1 MPNEH
6 HKPSTLCPPE
16 ADPKWRFFWR
26 LGERPPVTS
35 FPQLNA
41 APVIPQQ
48 LGLFPD
54 WSDQMNSWG
63 NAMLT
68 TVTAVAQMT
77 AIGLDLPADTFRYYV
92 VTTCYYQC
100 FSALRTV
107 CVIHYTHDIEDK
119 TCMCNKNSSC
129 DATAISLSPFTPFT
143 FPSSF

>member
-48 LGLFPD
+48 LELFPD

-77 AIGLDLPADTFRYYV
+77 AVGLDLPADTFRYYV
-92 VTTCYYQC
+92 VTTCYI
-100 FSALRTV
+100 FSVLARCVLFVLFITHMTLKTKLVCALEV
-107 CVIHYTHDIEDK
+107 VAVH
-119 TCMCNKNSSC
+119 
-129 DATAISLSPFTPFT
+129 A
-143 FPSSF
+143 